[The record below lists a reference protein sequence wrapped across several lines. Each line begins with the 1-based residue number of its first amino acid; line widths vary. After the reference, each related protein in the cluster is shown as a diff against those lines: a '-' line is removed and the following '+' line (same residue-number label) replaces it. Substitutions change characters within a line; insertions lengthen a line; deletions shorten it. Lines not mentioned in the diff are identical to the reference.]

1 LIEPNTL
8 LRTDRFDIGRTTTCA
23 SLIRAYFRRKEE
35 REEPPQAKTSTSRR
49 RRRRR
54 RRIAI
59 IMMLVKSQQ
68 HNQVLVLGLLGLVC
82 SSLFLSQVRC
92 ERSLSDWV
100 RAVDEDG
107 QPAAAQV
114 PFTSW
119 PATAPRG
126 FEETFIEE
134 SNDFLNSIPSIIEQS
149 IEDNLLDEDDGL
161 LFGDDGIWDS
171 DFFGFDFVDIFGGV
185 VDIFSGAGTDLIST
199 LNFFG
204 LE

>member
-1 LIEPNTL
+1 MGK
-8 LRTDRFDIGRTTTCA
+8 RCRSC
-23 SLIRAYFRRKEE
+23 S
-35 REEPPQAKTSTSRR
+35 SRR

-54 RRIAI
+54 KRKRSSRRSSR
-59 IMMLVKSQQ
+59 MKSY
-68 HNQVLVLGLLGLVC
+68 NQIFVMGLMLVC
-82 SSLFLSQVRC
+82 SSLVLSVRC

-126 FEETFIEE
+126 FTETF
-134 SNDFLNSIPSIIEQS
+134 

-171 DFFGFDFVDIFGGV
+171 DFFGFDFVDIFGNV
-185 VDIFSGAGTDLIST
+185 VDIFSGAGQDLIST

>member
-1 LIEPNTL
+1 
-8 LRTDRFDIGRTTTCA
+8 
-23 SLIRAYFRRKEE
+23 
-35 REEPPQAKTSTSRR
+35 
-49 RRRRR
+49 
-54 RRIAI
+54 
-59 IMMLVKSQQ
+59 M
-68 HNQVLVLGLLGLVC
+68 GLMLVC
-82 SSLFLSQVRC
+82 SSLVLSVRC

-126 FEETFIEE
+126 FTETFIEE
-134 SNDFLNSIPSIIEQS
+134 SNDFLQSIPSIIEQS

-171 DFFGFDFVDIFGGV
+171 DFFGFDFVDIFGNV
-185 VDIFSGAGTDLIST
+185 VDIFSGAGQDLIST